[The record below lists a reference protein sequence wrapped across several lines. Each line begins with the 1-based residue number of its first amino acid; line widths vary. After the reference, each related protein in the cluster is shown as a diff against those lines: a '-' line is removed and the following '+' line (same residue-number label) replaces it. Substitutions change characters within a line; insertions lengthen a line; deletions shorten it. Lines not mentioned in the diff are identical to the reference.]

1 MTSQYYG
8 SRTRTDGTNEKAYVA
23 GRALYSLAGP
33 QLLPIFEHPFISSI
47 IGQEVP
53 EDLESQ
59 LLVYEDEPFRRAIRV
74 DLQEGLILSSVLT
87 EATKAIIPPIVFVI
101 VTKISHSILAILHE
115 GNLYVAGF
123 GDGGNSYPDKLSKI
137 VENTRISSFQS
148 LFTVTNGKL
157 FSVDPTF
164 PDENQEAF
172 IAWIGFLDEDMVG
185 RLNTTLSKAKTVFVD
200 GVSMNGKTIL
210 THNCSITFGEDMKYC
225 EGASL
230 LTQRGTTNCINWI
243 QGIIGDSIDCGVIPI
258 PLDCRHVT
266 DEEWQAFY
274 TAYTTTDNDSLIT
287 VIQRIQ
293 RRLSPNHLT
302 RAITS
307 TGSFINYG
315 MESVNKLVTPLFTKR
330 DTTKGVTTIKKKPK
344 NKGKRKTFS
353 KGKKPKGKK

>member
-1 MTSQYYG
+1 
-8 SRTRTDGTNEKAYVA
+8 
-23 GRALYSLAGP
+23 
-33 QLLPIFEHPFISSI
+33 
-47 IGQEVP
+47 
-53 EDLESQ
+53 
-59 LLVYEDEPFRRAIRV
+59 
-74 DLQEGLILSSVLT
+74 
-87 EATKAIIPPIVFVI
+87 
-101 VTKISHSILAILHE
+101 
-115 GNLYVAGF
+115 
-123 GDGGNSYPDKLSKI
+123 
-137 VENTRISSFQS
+137 
-148 LFTVTNGKL
+148 
-157 FSVDPTF
+157 
-164 PDENQEAF
+164 
-172 IAWIGFLDEDMVG
+172 MVG

-344 NKGKRKTFS
+344 NKRKTFS

>member
-1 MTSQYYG
+1 
-8 SRTRTDGTNEKAYVA
+8 
-23 GRALYSLAGP
+23 
-33 QLLPIFEHPFISSI
+33 
-47 IGQEVP
+47 
-53 EDLESQ
+53 
-59 LLVYEDEPFRRAIRV
+59 
-74 DLQEGLILSSVLT
+74 
-87 EATKAIIPPIVFVI
+87 
-101 VTKISHSILAILHE
+101 
-115 GNLYVAGF
+115 
-123 GDGGNSYPDKLSKI
+123 
-137 VENTRISSFQS
+137 
-148 LFTVTNGKL
+148 
-157 FSVDPTF
+157 
-164 PDENQEAF
+164 
-172 IAWIGFLDEDMVG
+172 
-185 RLNTTLSKAKTVFVD
+185 
-200 GVSMNGKTIL
+200 MNGKTIL

-287 VIQRIQ
+287 VIQTIQ